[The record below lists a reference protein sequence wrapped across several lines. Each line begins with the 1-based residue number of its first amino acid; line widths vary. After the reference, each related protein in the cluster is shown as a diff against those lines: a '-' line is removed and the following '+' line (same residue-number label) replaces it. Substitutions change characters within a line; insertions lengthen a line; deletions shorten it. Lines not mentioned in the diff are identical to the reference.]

1 MRVLYLTDSLSDLDG
16 VGRYAV
22 RLISA
27 LEQIEPALEVR
38 VLLARK
44 HRPTSSAVPSRWN
57 VEVALPPDYFF
68 HMSPPRFWASL
79 GIATWRAARAARGC
93 DLVHAI
99 KDYPHNLVALLAA
112 RRAGLPCVATGH
124 GTYTVQPLLSPHH
137 HRLARWTYGRFAAMV
152 AVSGFTSARL
162 LDVLGPEHALA
173 SRLRVVPNAV
183 SAEHYAARR
192 EIGPRPWHAVPFTL
206 SIGEL
211 KERKGHHLALE
222 AWCGVAARHRDL
234 HHYVVGKASDP
245 EYAARLAAIARRARV
260 EERVHLLGN
269 VSEDEKVDLLQRAL
283 AFVHTPVTAG
293 DGGFE
298 GFGIVYLEAA
308 AAGAPS
314 IGTKG
319 SGAEDAVA
327 DGVSG
332 LLVEPDVAAVEDA
345 LSRLLGDPPLR
356 ARLGASA
363 RAYAARRTWRDNARE
378 VLAIYREAL
387 AGGRAADGRP
397 R

>member
-1 MRVLYLTDSLSDLDG
+1 
-16 VGRYAV
+16 
-22 RLISA
+22 
-27 LEQIEPALEVR
+27 
-38 VLLARK
+38 
-44 HRPTSSAVPSRWN
+44 
-57 VEVALPPDYFF
+57 
-68 HMSPPRFWASL
+68 
-79 GIATWRAARAARGC
+79 
-93 DLVHAI
+93 
-99 KDYPHNLVALLAA
+99 
-112 RRAGLPCVATGH
+112 
-124 GTYTVQPLLSPHH
+124 
-137 HRLARWTYGRFAAMV
+137 MV

-192 EIGPRPWHAVPFTL
+192 EIGARPWHAVPFTL

-283 AFVHTPVTAG
+283 AFVHTPVTAS

-308 AAGAPS
+308 AAGTPS

-332 LLVEPDVAAVEDA
+332 LLVEPDVAAVGAA
-345 LSRLLGDPPLR
+345 LARLADDTALR

-363 RAYAARRTWRDNARE
+363 KAHAASRTWRDNARE

-387 AGGRAADGRP
+387 ARGRSADGRP